1 MNQRQRIVTIVLLLS
16 WIMILFSYNNDASY
30 TSDVTV
36 AEPDSTITTHFS
48 APIEENTSASIQKES
63 LVMTGKGTQ
72 DQYQVSLQELISFY
86 DSQSD
91 PSLAE
96 LIVFQAIRE
105 YNFRVAHVYKE
116 YLPTPLDPN
125 LSLYLKL
132 HSDDVRISNVKTI
145 QSFLTEV
152 DDMRMRNMIS
162 SDDYVFYRMLS
173 QLWQRNI
180 EDAILLAKQISSPK
194 YEWITKKLVALHAQ
208 SQIIDDMPSYYYTA
222 QMAVTL
228 LEYGYFSVAAK
239 MALDI
244 SLQVPDYK
252 LPYQVLAKAFYMT
265 HEWDQAAV
273 YLNLLSEKDK
283 TNEDRYR
290 LLQWIASYWS
300 QDYENA
306 LFHLRYSLSKEEK
319 PEIYRYILLSHL
331 ALGDYS
337 MATQTWQK
345 ILGLEDL
352 NVNDFYTYFSH
363 AFYMPI
369 QENKTFAIYNLNE
382 KLAALFIYKCRQT
395 LGEHD
400 VCSYGLAGLEFA
412 RSNRDV
418 AWALL
423 NTLVWEY
430 DYSYL
435 HNALGTYYD
444 VTWNIT
450 KAQEHYTRALSLTLS
465 QEEKT
470 FLTNKLLAY

>member
-194 YEWITKKLVALHAQ
+194 YE
-208 SQIIDDMPSYYYTA
+208 
-222 QMAVTL
+222 
-228 LEYGYFSVAAK
+228 
-239 MALDI
+239 
-244 SLQVPDYK
+244 
-252 LPYQVLAKAFYMT
+252 
-265 HEWDQAAV
+265 
-273 YLNLLSEKDK
+273 
-283 TNEDRYR
+283 
-290 LLQWIASYWS
+290 
-300 QDYENA
+300 
-306 LFHLRYSLSKEEK
+306 
-319 PEIYRYILLSHL
+319 
-331 ALGDYS
+331 
-337 MATQTWQK
+337 
-345 ILGLEDL
+345 
-352 NVNDFYTYFSH
+352 
-363 AFYMPI
+363 
-369 QENKTFAIYNLNE
+369 
-382 KLAALFIYKCRQT
+382 
-395 LGEHD
+395 
-400 VCSYGLAGLEFA
+400 
-412 RSNRDV
+412 
-418 AWALL
+418 
-423 NTLVWEY
+423 
-430 DYSYL
+430 
-435 HNALGTYYD
+435 
-444 VTWNIT
+444 
-450 KAQEHYTRALSLTLS
+450 
-465 QEEKT
+465 
-470 FLTNKLLAY
+470 